1 MGDVLTRMLGK
12 AAEQNLIVGLLP
24 EFKTGGIISL
34 QYTDDTILFS
44 DTDEHHLKN
53 LKCILIWFEKIS
65 GMRINYHKS
74 ELIPINL
81 DKEAIH
87 KASHMFCC
95 PIGAFPIKYLG
106 IPLHFDKLRREDIQ
120 PLIDKI
126 LRKIASWKGKLLSQ
140 AARLVL
146 IKSCLASI
154 PVYLLSFIKF
164 PKWAIKALN
173 THLANCFWN
182 DSEGNH
188 KYHLANWESISM
200 PKEYGGLGIP
210 SLRDLN
216 ICLLSSWLKR
226 YNLTDT
232 KLWKALL
239 DFKYNTSKPNIFCC
253 KDTGASQFFK
263 GFMWATKAAKIGFR
277 WKIGDGK
284 KVKFWED
291 NWLGNSSLAIQFWDL
306 YVIVNE
312 KNSTIADLWDGNEL
326 KCTFRR
332 TVSPTLSRKWLEVV
346 QLASTIELTGGE
358 DNLIWQFTSDGI
370 FTSQSMYKVISFR
383 GVVPVFVPSIWD
395 LKIPPRVHIFLWLLS
410 KNKILTRDNLAKRQ
424 TLATE
429 SCLFCSEKETSQH
442 LFFDCAVAQLLWSL
456 VSQVLNMN
464 ISSFVDV
471 GAKWLSDKKFAVVN
485 IISSATLWS
494 LWKLRNEMCF

>member
-1 MGDVLTRMLGK
+1 
-12 AAEQNLIVGLLP
+12 
-24 EFKTGGIISL
+24 
-34 QYTDDTILFS
+34 
-44 DTDEHHLKN
+44 
-53 LKCILIWFEKIS
+53 
-65 GMRINYHKS
+65 
-74 ELIPINL
+74 
-81 DKEAIH
+81 
-87 KASHMFCC
+87 
-95 PIGAFPIKYLG
+95 
-106 IPLHFDKLRREDIQ
+106 
-120 PLIDKI
+120 
-126 LRKIASWKGKLLSQ
+126 
-140 AARLVL
+140 
-146 IKSCLASI
+146 
-154 PVYLLSFIKF
+154 
-164 PKWAIKALN
+164 
-173 THLANCFWN
+173 
-182 DSEGNH
+182 
-188 KYHLANWESISM
+188 M

-263 GFMWATKAAKIGFR
+263 GFMWATKAARIGFR

-358 DNLIWQFTSDGI
+358 DNLIWQFTSDGF

-383 GVVPVFVPSIWD
+383 
-395 LKIPPRVHIFLWLLS
+395 
-410 KNKILTRDNLAKRQ
+410 
-424 TLATE
+424 
-429 SCLFCSEKETSQH
+429 
-442 LFFDCAVAQLLWSL
+442 
-456 VSQVLNMN
+456 
-464 ISSFVDV
+464 
-471 GAKWLSDKKFAVVN
+471 
-485 IISSATLWS
+485 
-494 LWKLRNEMCF
+494 